1 VHLTPTEEDEA
12 MKKRSLTVE
21 REQELQYLHSLLDEA
36 YRATG
41 GRGKWWQAVK
51 RVITLMG
58 AGARKA
64 RKHSA

>member
-1 VHLTPTEEDEA
+1 VQLTPTEEDEA
-12 MKKRSLTVE
+12 MKKGGLTVK
-21 REQELQYLHSLLDEA
+21 REQELQHLHSLLDEA

-51 RVITLMG
+51 RAITLLG

>member
-1 VHLTPTEEDEA
+1 